1 MCNTTNVKI
10 DRWNNKF
17 SPSEIEFLV
26 QLIEWRIKGYE
37 RLGKLFN
44 TKYNEA
50 DEYKTM
56 QVNIISNKYITTVSA
71 RELEACIYTNMLS
84 KNLQEYMA
92 INNFKSTA
100 ENIRQKLYYMFYR
113 EIDFTAIR
121 KKYQEKT
128 REYVRRKRKRE
139 KLNGDYDCKKV
150 NAENAKGKRK
160 QAREDGINNFYKEL
174 KEILGVK

>member
-10 DRWNNKF
+10 DRWYKVF

-100 ENIRQKLYYMFYR
+100 ENIRQKLYSLYYKEIDYEALRKKDIEYCRKYR
-113 EIDFTAIR
+113 ER
-121 KKYQEKT
+121 KKLNIDHT
-128 REYVRRKRKRE
+128 KRKKINKDSYE
-139 KLNGDYDCKKV
+139 KKKRRQKMK
-150 NAENAKGKRK
+150 ENS
-160 QAREDGINNFYKEL
+160 INNFCKEL
-174 KEILGVK
+174 KELLGA